1 MGAMKERTNIRLDEQ
16 ARADARAIAEQYNL
30 GSVSA
35 AVRFA
40 LREVARRLEDE
51 RRGVVCSVVRSYPTK
66 PESTDES

>member
-16 ARADARAIAEQYNL
+16 ARVDARAIADQYNL

-51 RRGVVCSVVRSYPTK
+51 RRGVVRSVVRSDSTK
-66 PESTDES
+66 PENTDES